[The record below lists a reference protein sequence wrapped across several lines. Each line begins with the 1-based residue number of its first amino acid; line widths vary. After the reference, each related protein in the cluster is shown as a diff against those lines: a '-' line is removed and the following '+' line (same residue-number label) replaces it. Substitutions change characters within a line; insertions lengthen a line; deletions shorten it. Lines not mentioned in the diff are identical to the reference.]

1 MCVCLDLGGEGETDT
16 SDWTEME
23 KTKEKHRERHTA
35 TETRGT
41 GDISLREKTEC
52 EESGK
57 IEKKKTSEND
67 IIGEDLARTRNRGE
81 LRAEREELDL
91 DGAVLSCRR
100 LRRTAGGA
108 GAAGPGRGRPGAG
121 PHRLRI

>member
-1 MCVCLDLGGEGETDT
+1 MCVCLDLGGEGETDHQT
-16 SDWTEME
+16 RRKW
-23 KTKEKHRERHTA
+23 KRQRETQPRRQ

-52 EESGK
+52 EKSGK

-108 GAAGPGRGRPGAG
+108 GAGGPGRGRPGAG